1 MSKKISGAACY
12 RSGIVLTSYDA
23 EILTPKKGA
32 KIDISLKGLTW
43 GRPSGR
49 ADCNRFFTKISQ
61 EHATRA
67 KIYVF

>member
-12 RSGIVLTSYDA
+12 RYGIVLTSYDA
-23 EILTPKKGA
+23 EILTPKKRA
-32 KIDISLKGLTW
+32 KIAW
-43 GRPSGR
+43 GRPRGR